1 LKRFTTVF
9 SLEPTQLGLMPS
21 HSGGLLHSRRGIS
34 EVLASLTLLLVIVSV
49 ATIFYSYSLTT
60 MDSQRIALSSK
71 VQAESDQAQERFR
84 IISLLW
90 PGSGDSLSVV
100 VLNYGKL
107 DIKVTDVYVQG
118 RKVVS
123 YSEGHDEEIYT
134 SEWERIEFTSPAPIS
149 AGNEY
154 ELVVVSERGV
164 SHAYVWES

>member
-1 LKRFTTVF
+1 MSFR
-9 SLEPTQLGLMPS
+9 
-21 HSGGLLHSRRGIS
+21 SGSLLHGRRAVS
-34 EVLASLTLLLVIVSV
+34 EVLASLTLLLVVVSV

-90 PGSGDSLSVV
+90 SGTGDSLSVV

-107 DIKVTDVYVQG
+107 DIKITDVYVQG

-123 YSEGHDEEIYT
+123 YSEGHNEAIYT
-134 SEWERIEFTSPAPIS
+134 SEWGRIGFISPAPIS
-149 AGNEY
+149 TGSEY
-154 ELVVVSERGV
+154 ELVIVSERGV
-164 SHAYVWES
+164 SHAYVWEC